1 MAIYRDEP
9 ALNNNSIVV
18 EFPDDNHNASF
29 KFKQKI
35 TGQAGNDGT
44 KDVQKMVPL
53 KCLSYFW
60 RTLEMLLINCEI
72 SLFLNW
78 SRNYFIL
85 AVTVD
90 NQEPRYA
97 ITDAKLYVAVLTF
110 LAQDNTRLLQQLKA
124 SFKRTTNWNKYQ
136 SEPTTQAPKWSKFSG
151 SK

>member
-1 MAIYRDEP
+1 
-9 ALNNNSIVV
+9 
-18 EFPDDNHNASF
+18 
-29 KFKQKI
+29 
-35 TGQAGNDGT
+35 
-44 KDVQKMVPL
+44 
-53 KCLSYFW
+53 
-60 RTLEMLLINCEI
+60 MLLINCEI

-124 SFKRTTNWNKYQ
+124 GFKRTTN
-136 SEPTTQAPKWSKFSG
+136 
-151 SK
+151 